1 MEYDDGDVSING
13 TNISKMGRAEMRP
26 VRAKM
31 QMVFQDPFASLNPR
45 IKIGNIIAQG
55 PLIQGKSKSEA
66 EARAREL
73 LSVVGLDS
81 KSYDRYPHEFSGG
94 QRQRIGIARALAL
107 KPEVL
112 VADEPVSA
120 LDVSIQAQIL
130 KLLDDIRIQMNLS
143 MIFITHDLR
152 VAAQVC
158 DRIVVMRYGKIVE
171 VGTTSEIFSNPTHD
185 YSKELL
191 NAVPG
196 KGWEKENKNSAS
208 L

>member
-1 MEYDDGDVSING
+1 MNATSFRRDD
-13 TNISKMGRAEMRP
+13 
-26 VRAKM
+26 
-31 QMVFQDPFASLNPR
+31 Q
-45 IKIGNIIAQG
+45 IGSTI
-55 PLIQGKSKSEA
+55 
-66 EARAREL
+66 
-73 LSVVGLDS
+73 
-81 KSYDRYPHEFSGG
+81 
-94 QRQRIGIARALAL
+94 
-107 KPEVL
+107 
-112 VADEPVSA
+112 
-120 LDVSIQAQIL
+120 
-130 KLLDDIRIQMNLS
+130 DDIRVKMNLS

-185 YSKELL
+185 YSRELL

>member
-1 MEYDDGDVSING
+1 
-13 TNISKMGRAEMRP
+13 
-26 VRAKM
+26 
-31 QMVFQDPFASLNPR
+31 
-45 IKIGNIIAQG
+45 
-55 PLIQGKSKSEA
+55 
-66 EARAREL
+66 
-73 LSVVGLDS
+73 
-81 KSYDRYPHEFSGG
+81 
-94 QRQRIGIARALAL
+94 L

-130 KLLDDIRIQMNLS
+130 KLLDDIRTQMNLS

-196 KGWEKENKNSAS
+196 KGWEKENKNNASA
-208 L
+208 